1 MKTLIKA
8 IEIWVP
14 DADNQLLEL
23 AGGLYGG
30 ATAFGHL
37 SRGMCFGRGE
47 GLPGLAWDAQRPILL
62 KDLGASGHF
71 RRAAAAKAAGLSCAV
86 AYPVFAQDQFKAV
99 VLLFCGDV
107 TAEVGAVELW
117 RNDPRITPDMTLFDG
132 YYGATPEVFQAASG
146 ETYLQR
152 GMGLPGLAWQRQTS
166 AYFDD
171 LSQGDRFPR
180 SEQAASAGIQRG
192 LALPCPLPGRENF
205 ALNFLWPSSLPLAIR
220 IESWRFDP
228 AQPSPTLAYGFDET
242 GSPLPASTRPAAC
255 GGGDDPIARAFE
267 TATPQ
272 IGAASPTSPG
282 ALALPISSDG
292 VVTEVLALYI

>member
-1 MKTLIKA
+1 MNTLLKA

-37 SRGMCFGRGE
+37 SRDMCFGRGE
-47 GLPGLAWDAQRPILL
+47 GLPGLAWDEQRPILL
-62 KDLGASGHF
+62 KDLESGHF
-71 RRAAAAKAAGLSCAV
+71 RRAAAAKAAGLACAV
-86 AYPVFAQDQFKAV
+86 AYPVFAQAQFKAV
-99 VLLFCGDV
+99 VLLFFGNV
-107 TAEVGAVELW
+107 GAEVGAIELW
-117 RNDPRITPDMTLFDG
+117 RNDPRVTPDMTLFDG
-132 YYGATPEVFQAASG
+132 YYGATPETFEAAAG

-152 GMGLPGLAWQRQTS
+152 GMGLPGLAWQRQAS
-166 AYFDD
+166 VYFED

-180 SEQAASAGIQRG
+180 SEEAASAGIQRG

-205 ALNFLWPSSLPLAIR
+205 ALNFLWPSSLPLAMR
-220 IESWRFDP
+220 VESWTFDP

-242 GSPLPASTRPAAC
+242 GSPLTASTSTASRA
-255 GGGDDPIARAFE
+255 GGDDPVAKAFD

-272 IGAASPTSPG
+272 IGAASTAGHG
-282 ALALPISSDG
+282 ALALPISSDEAI
-292 VVTEVLALYI
+292 VEVLVLHL